1 MLDVGLYR
9 FDQQVACQRY
19 RQTNLDA
26 ESKLR
31 GFSEAFVASLRD
43 AFMPKATASVLA

>member
-19 RQTNLDA
+19 RQNSIDA
-26 ESKLR
+26 KSTERGEMIKDLAAKLFPVR
-31 GFSEAFVASLRD
+31 QTVYA
-43 AFMPKATASVLA
+43 

>member
-19 RQTNLDA
+19 RQNSIDA
-26 ESKLR
+26 KSTDRGLSKEL
-31 GFSEAFVASLRD
+31 VASLRA
-43 AFMPKATASVLA
+43 AFAPKAAFAV